1 MGLNG
6 QKVTGKKVTGHKV
19 TNLIEKKNGK
29 KPIYRIKSQNEFG
42 IFEYTCI
49 YNRKIKKKYFLF
61 ITYINF

>member
-6 QKVTGKKVTGHKV
+6 QKVTGKKVTGHEV
-19 TNLIEKKNGK
+19 TNLIEKKKNGK

-49 YNRKIKKKYFLF
+49 
-61 ITYINF
+61 